1 MNLIDPKDLA
11 AAFAPLIT
19 QFEDQLA
26 QIVVPA
32 LQKSIEEMIDGFT
45 IQVTIVRKLKDGTPT

>member
-1 MNLIDPKDLA
+1 MNLIYPKDLA
-11 AAFAPLIT
+11 TAFAPLIT

-45 IQVTIVRKLKDGTPT
+45 IQVTIVRKTSNEKSV

>member
-32 LQKSIEEMIDGFT
+32 LQKSLENIIDGFT
-45 IQVTIVRKLKDGTPT
+45 IQITIVRKPKDVAPN